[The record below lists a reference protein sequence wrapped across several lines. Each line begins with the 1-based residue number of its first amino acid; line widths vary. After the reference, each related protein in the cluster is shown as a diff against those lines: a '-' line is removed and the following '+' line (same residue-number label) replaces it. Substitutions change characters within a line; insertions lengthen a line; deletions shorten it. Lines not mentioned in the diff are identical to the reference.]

1 MRPERLD
8 ISKKR
13 KFDNMEGRQY
23 GEITILYP
31 IATPNHVG
39 KENKNQYYWAQC
51 SCGKEWAISSR
62 TIKRNKGGRSGARAC
77 AECTYKI
84 GAEKRTLYTPE
95 QGRIYKL
102 WISMKGRCSKDNGA
116 LCHGA
121 RGIYVCD
128 EWNQEGQEGFNSFYT
143 WALNHGYQDNLTLDR
158 KDVNGPYSPENCH
171 WITKTEQNYNKRN
184 TLYVEIN
191 GEKTS
196 LSKYYYSE
204 SNRIVPYQTVANRY
218 RQGWTLEEMFSIPYG
233 QRRDGRQTKI
243 KKDPPIPQI
252 KPEPSAISPRRKDWT
267 GAQLGQI
274 DILYPIAVPDHAQ
287 RYNPDQFFWARCTC
301 GKEYAISHHTIM
313 KKVFA
318 CKSCTM
324 KEVGK
329 RYYKPNRKARKRL
342 NKIWLGINKRC
353 SSEEL
358 DYGSRGITVCEEW
371 RPPHSK
377 GFENFYSWAIDNG
390 YSNSLTLERLNVNG
404 NYEPDNCTWITK
416 EEQNFNKRNTIYVE
430 YEGIKKALCQIHKDL
445 KSSLPYSTI
454 YSRYNR
460 GWDIERIFSTPYK
473 NKG

>member
-121 RGIYVCD
+121 RGINVCD

-267 GAQLGQI
+267 GAKVGEI
-274 DILYPIAVPDHAQ
+274 TILYPTTAPKGIKNLSQ
-287 RYNPDQFFWARCTC
+287 YFWASCSC
-301 GKEYAISHHTIM
+301 GKEYYISDHSIR
-313 KKVFA
+313 KNPLA
-318 CKSCTM
+318 CKQCSC
-324 KEVGK
+324 KIVGK
-329 RYYKPNRKARKRL
+329 RYHVLDRKRNKRL
-342 NKIWLGINKRC
+342 RKIWLDMKRRCRVEGIK
-353 SSEEL
+353 
-358 DYGSRGITVCEEW
+358 DYRERGIRVCPTW
-371 RPPHSK
+371 Y
-377 GFENFYSWAIDNG
+377 NDFYEFYAWSEYNG
-390 YSNSLTLERLNVNG
+390 YDHHLTLDRIDVNG
-404 NYEPDNCTWITK
+404 PYSPENCQWITK
-416 EEQNFNKRNTIYVE
+416 QEQGFNKRNTIYIE
-430 YEGIKKALCQIHKDL
+430 YKGEQRSLAELHKSL
-445 KSSLPYSTI
+445 NSTLPYTTV

-460 GWDIERIFSTPYK
+460 GWSAIKIFSTPYK
-473 NKG
+473 PKNKK